1 MNVHKNN
8 TMSTIYDVQRGSN
21 NNKNLLL
28 LVLFLTHMWFWVL
41 PFFRCILLLYTSLN
55 FYYCK
60 EKVYWLCKQRYIPAL
75 AKKKTPIMWFDI
87 WGTLI
92 LYFYFLYFYFQIR
105 SLGNKK
111 DCRCDNNNY
120 LAIGRICLLRTN
132 ILWPP

>member
-28 LVLFLTHMWFWVL
+28 LVFFLTHMWFWAL

-60 EKVYWLCKQRYIPAL
+60 EKVLIVQ
-75 AKKKTPIMWFDI
+75 AKVYPSLSQKKTPIMWFDI

>member
-1 MNVHKNN
+1 MNVPKNN
-8 TMSTIYDVQRGSN
+8 TLSTIYDVQRGSN

-28 LVLFLTHMWFWVL
+28 LVFFLTHMWLWAL
-41 PFFRCILLLYTSLN
+41 PFFAV
-55 FYYCK
+55 FYCSIHHSIFIIVK
-60 EKVYWLCKQRYIPAL
+60 KRYWLCKQRYIPAL
-75 AKKKTPIMWFDI
+75 AKKPPIMWFDI

-92 LYFYFLYFYFQIR
+92 LCFYFLYFYFQIR